1 MRLSRRALPMLGAL
15 ALPLRAQA
23 QAFPNR
29 PVRLITPFAAGVG
42 AETTLR
48 LFADGLARRWG
59 QPVPVENRPGG
70 DGVIA
75 AMAFLGINDDHKIFF
90 SFSGPLTVNPY
101 TIPSLPYRPEQFA
114 PISTVAI
121 DHIAIAAAPEFG
133 ANDLS
138 GAVALAQAQ
147 PGAFAWAS
155 SPGGITITF
164 AAFAAQQR
172 LELVRAQY
180 RAVPEM
186 LNDLATN
193 RIQIAAMPLA
203 TALPQARAG
212 RILLAAYSNQRQRCF
227 QPTPDAQGC
236 DTARKPRCVIGFNK
250 QPADRGFGFSRCK
263 PFRRHLAPE
272 ADGSAGLLHAD
283 HAIIISAH
291 AGIGLKRRATGQDA
305 MIGSWH
311 MGMGADHQAHT
322 AIETMAHGLFFR

>member
-1 MRLSRRALPMLGAL
+1 MKLSRRALPMLGAL
-15 ALPLRAQA
+15 AFPLRAQA

-29 PVRLITPFAAGVG
+29 PMRVITPFAAGSG

-48 LFADGLARRWG
+48 LFADALARRWG

-75 AMAFLGINDDHKIFF
+75 AMAFLGINDDHKMFF
-90 SFSGPLTVNPY
+90 SFSGHLTVNPF
-101 TIPSLPYRPEQFA
+101 TIPNLPYRPEQFA
-114 PISTVAI
+114 PISIVAI
-121 DHIAIAAAPEFG
+121 DHIAIAAAPGFG

-138 GAVALAQAQ
+138 GAVALARAQ

-155 SPGGITITF
+155 SPGGINITF

-193 RIQIAAMPLA
+193 RIQIAAMPMA

-212 RILLAAYSNQRQRCF
+212 RIKLLAVTNATRSPAAPEVATATEQGFPEYVF
-227 QPTPDAQGC
+227 EGFVGVFGDA
-236 DTARKPRCVIGFNK
+236 R
-250 QPADRGFGFSRCK
+250 QPAAIRAV
-263 PFRRHLAPE
+263 LAEATRAVVAEEAFAERLRNAGQLPLAGGE
-272 ADGSAGLLHAD
+272 ADLASRIAAQRRLVEAGMRQLGS
-283 HAIIISAH
+283 
-291 AGIGLKRRATGQDA
+291 
-305 MIGSWH
+305 
-311 MGMGADHQAHT
+311 
-322 AIETMAHGLFFR
+322 